1 LIPRTAELLIDIEH
15 ERHKLHEK
23 AKKNPR
29 DIGILLETSK
39 RLDKLIIEYQKLTNY
54 SHRQEE

>member
-1 LIPRTAELLIDIEH
+1 MISRTSELLVDIEH

-39 RLDKLIIEYQKLTNY
+39 RLDKLIIEYQKITSY